1 MFSPKTVCI
10 RALIVMFCI
19 IVVNG
24 SNNMS
29 LQSCQKMDSCSCVLN
44 DGNVIDLHFA
54 AHSDSGIPVFHYQ
67 SSQSPAYY
75 KYSPCSGLPCG
86 GATKNASLCLES
98 SFLRPSA
105 DLGTVSSVEFHV
117 TGKNITLVYHATN
130 GKTTK
135 SSLSRDTG
143 TFPTAGVIWSF
154 CRLKCC
160 FTSTETVGLLG
171 TGAQDVHLDF
181 HRALKL
187 LYLLSLFKS
196 TPTPLA
202 GID

>member
-54 AHSDSGIPVFHYQ
+54 AHSDSGIPVFYYQ

-143 TFPTAGVIWSF
+143 TFPTAGVI
-154 CRLKCC
+154 
-160 FTSTETVGLLG
+160 
-171 TGAQDVHLDF
+171 
-181 HRALKL
+181 
-187 LYLLSLFKS
+187 
-196 TPTPLA
+196 
-202 GID
+202 

>member
-1 MFSPKTVCI
+1 MFSPKTMCI

-54 AHSDSGIPVFHYQ
+54 AHSDSGIPVFYYQ

-130 GKTTK
+130 GK
-135 SSLSRDTG
+135 SRLSCDTG
-143 TFPTAGVIWSF
+143 SFPTAGVI
-154 CRLKCC
+154 
-160 FTSTETVGLLG
+160 
-171 TGAQDVHLDF
+171 
-181 HRALKL
+181 
-187 LYLLSLFKS
+187 
-196 TPTPLA
+196 
-202 GID
+202 